1 MPTTA
6 QEDREQLPVTSV
18 AASYDCVSIA
28 QPFARLYRVAKGLL
42 FATMMLLATMV
53 YSQAYWF
60 AGAGASLEPSEEL
73 LGVNLRGYYGP
84 NEVFCFGPEISIF
97 PYQEVSEEEELSL
110 IDLNVNAHYVF
121 EIAHG
126 LGLYPI
132 GGINYSIENTR
143 GTVSGNTE
151 EARIS
156 ALGLNYG
163 AGLHFN
169 LNKVF
174 VYAEYKG
181 VIGELSAPFITAGII
196 FDLSKNES
204 EH

>member
-1 MPTTA
+1 MG
-6 QEDREQLPVTSV
+6 
-18 AASYDCVSIA
+18 
-28 QPFARLYRVAKGLL
+28 RLFKNGTGSLCFFL
-42 FATMMLLATMV
+42 FLFSLIQV
-53 YSQAYWF
+53 NGQDYWF
-60 AGAGASLEPSEEL
+60 AGAGGSLELSEEL
-73 LGVNLRGYYGP
+73 WGVNFRGYYGP
-84 NEVFCFGPEISIF
+84 NEVLCFGPEVSIF
-97 PYQEVSEEEELSL
+97 PYQEISEDEELSL
-110 IDLNVNAHYVF
+110 IDLNINAHYVF

-132 GGINYSIENTR
+132 GGVNYSIENTR
-143 GTVSGNTE
+143 GTIPTNTE
-151 EARIS
+151 AVRIS

-174 VYAEYKG
+174 LYAEYKG
-181 VIGELSAPFITAGII
+181 IISELSAPFITAGVI